1 MLRNRI
7 RPPAVVP
14 RTPRRRRALPASFVH
29 RDPAAPHRRRLPRAR
44 CRRRVPPESLAPRR
58 RRRLQSHRPCTETLL
73 HLGVGL
79 PCCKAFQD
87 SPAGGQHRRRR
98 PRGVIIFVCVLL

>member
-29 RDPAAPHRRRLPRAR
+29 RDRAAPHRRRLPRPR

-58 RRRLQSHRPCTETLL
+58 RRRLQSHRPCTETSASASLAAKPSKTLL
-73 HLGVGL
+73 LVDNTAVVVLG
-79 PCCKAFQD
+79 A
-87 SPAGGQHRRRR
+87 
-98 PRGVIIFVCVLL
+98 